1 MRTRRSNSFLPRR
14 NKLAVVDRTSID
26 DVFINCP
33 FDQEYATTFEA
44 LIFAVYANG
53 FRPRSAREL
62 DDGGQPRLE
71 KLYGIIQQCRYGI
84 HDLSRT
90 ELDYANQLPRFNM
103 PLELG
108 IFLGAKRFGGKGQKE
123 KRLLIFDIE
132 QYRYQRFI
140 SDLAG
145 MDIHAHSGE
154 PELAIMEARNW
165 LANVSHRKLPSGQ
178 RLIQAYRRFV
188 ADLPA
193 IAEALEFETRRIHY
207 VDFERIVVTWLKEA
221 PAPE

>member
-1 MRTRRSNSFLPRR
+1 M
-14 NKLAVVDRTSID
+14 
-26 DVFINCP
+26 FINCP
-33 FDQEYATTFEA
+33 FDQEYAATFEA
-44 LIFAVYANG
+44 LIFAVYATG

-90 ELDYANQLPRFNM
+90 ELDETNQLPRFNM

-108 IFLGAKRFGGKGQKE
+108 IFLGARRYGGKVQEE
-123 KRLLIFDIE
+123 KRLLIFDVE

-145 MDIHAHSGE
+145 MDIHAHGGVAE
-154 PELAIMEARNW
+154 RAVMEARNW
-165 LANVSHRKLPSGQ
+165 LANVSRRKLPSGQ
-178 RLIQAYRRFV
+178 QLIEAYRRFV

-193 IAEALEFETRRIHY
+193 IADALEFDARWIPY

-221 PAPE
+221 PAQG